1 MLGAIIGAGASLASS
16 LLGSSSAKSAAKQ
29 NYKHQKEFAQNTIQ
43 WKTEDAKK
51 AGIHPLAALGAQTH
65 SFSNTAGGSD
75 YSGLASAGQDLGRAL
90 DATRDKSERV
100 DAYTQTLRKLQIERA
115 HLENDVLRS
124 RLASSIA
131 TVKQPG
137 SPPASPNPS
146 NPNLLE
152 GQGDSPGIDN
162 QAMERQGW
170 NPAAPHMEAGNVSE
184 LGYTKTPSGWA
195 PVMSK
200 DAKDRLEEDPMGVIG
215 WNFRNRIPQTFQINK
230 TPPFPALSDEYW
242 AYHPGLQEYRLF
254 RRKRGGTHSRFRFR
268 GD

>member
-16 LLGSSSAKSAAKQ
+16 LLGKQSADKNIKMQKQ
-29 NYKHQKEFAQNTIQ
+29 FAQQGIQ
-43 WKTEDAKK
+43 WKVADAKK
-51 AGIHPLAALGAQTH
+51 AGIHPLAALGANTH
-65 SFSNTAGGSD
+65 SFQNVVGD
-75 YSGLASAGQDLGRAL
+75 YSGLASAGQDLGRAI
-90 DATRDKSERV
+90 DATRTKSERV
-100 DAYTQTLRKLQIERA
+100 DAYTAELRKLQIERGQ
-115 HLENDVLRS
+115 LENSVLRTK
-124 RLASSIA
+124 LASDLA
-131 TVKQPG
+131 KVKTAG
-137 SPPASPNPS
+137 SPPAAPPQ

-170 NPAAPHMEAGNVSE
+170 NPKAPYMESGNVSE
-184 LGYTKTPSGWA
+184 LGYTRTPTGWA

-215 WNFRNRIPQTFQINK
+215 WNFRNRIPQTFQQNK
-230 TPPFPALSDEYW
+230 TPPFEALSDEYW